1 MPPFPIVDGH
11 VHFYDTERFAYP
23 WLSGAPSIARSSL
36 PADFDRARGEVVV
49 DKIVFAEV
57 DVEDGRN
64 IDEAR
69 FVIDLAAT
77 DPRIQGIVAC
87 ARLERGPAVAEEL
100 DALAGVGKVRGIRRL
115 VQTQPDLEFCLR
127 PDFLAGIRLLPG
139 YGWPFD
145 ICVLHHQLPA
155 AMELVRRCP
164 EVMFVLDHIGKPG
177 IRAGLREPWQS
188 QITELARMPNV
199 VCKISGVATEADH
212 GHWTREQVRPY
223 IEHCIERFGFD
234 RVMFG
239 GDWPVLELAGN
250 YRDWVAIVD
259 WIVAQAQEK
268 EKRMLFRDTAI
279 RVYRLPP

>member
-1 MPPFPIVDGH
+1 MPSFPIVDSH
-11 VHFYDTERFAYP
+11 VHFYDIDRFTYP
-23 WLSGAPSIARSSL
+23 WLSGVPSIARNHL
-36 PADFDRARGEVVV
+36 PLDFDRACGDVSV

-57 DVEDGRN
+57 DIEEGRN

-69 FVIDLAAT
+69 FIVELAAT

-100 DALAGVGKVRGIRRL
+100 DALAALGKVRGVRRL
-115 VQTQPDLEFCLR
+115 IQTQPDAEFCLR
-127 PDFLAGIRLLPG
+127 PQFLAGVRLLPQ

-155 AMELVRRCP
+155 VMEMVRRCP
-164 EVMFVLDHIGKPG
+164 EVEFVLDHIGKPG
-177 IRAGLREPWQS
+177 IRAGLHEPWRGE
-188 QITELARMPNV
+188 ITELARMPNI

-212 GHWTREQVRPY
+212 SHWTREQLRPY
-223 IEHCIERFGFD
+223 IEHCIERFGFN

-250 YRDWVAIVD
+250 YRDWVGIVD
-259 WIVAQAQEK
+259 WIVATAEK
-268 EKRMLFRDTAI
+268 DEQRKLFRDTAI

>member
-1 MPPFPIVDGH
+1 MPSFPIVDSH
-11 VHFYDTERFAYP
+11 VHFYDTKRFAYP
-23 WLSGAPSIARSSL
+23 WLSGAPSIAHSYL
-36 PADFDRARGEVVV
+36 PSDFDRARGDIFV

-57 DVEDGRN
+57 DIEEGRN

-69 FVIDLAAT
+69 FIVELAAA

-100 DALAGVGKVRGIRRL
+100 DALAALGKVRGVRRL
-115 VQTQPDLEFCLR
+115 IQTQPDPEFCLR
-127 PDFLAGIRLLPG
+127 PEFLAGVRLLPQ

-164 EVMFVLDHIGKPG
+164 EVEFVLDHIGKPG

-188 QITELARMPNV
+188 EINELARMPNV

-212 GHWTREQVRPY
+212 SHWTREQLRPY
-223 IEHCIERFGFD
+223 IEHCIERFGFN

-239 GDWPVLELAGN
+239 GDWPVLELAGK
-250 YRDWVAIVD
+250 YRDWVGIVD
-259 WIVAQAQEK
+259 WIVATAEK
-268 EKRMLFRDTAI
+268 GEQRKLFRDTAI

>member
-1 MPPFPIVDGH
+1 MPTFPIVDSH

-23 WLSGAPSIARSSL
+23 WLSAAPSIRRSHL
-36 PADFDRARGEVVV
+36 PADFDCARGEVFV

-57 DVEDGRN
+57 DIEEGRN

-69 FVIDLAAT
+69 FVVALAAA

-100 DALAGVGKVRGIRRL
+100 DALAGLGKVRGIRRL
-115 VQTQPDLEFCLR
+115 IQTQPDPEFCLR
-127 PDFLAGIRLLPG
+127 PDFLAGIRLLPS

-145 ICVLHHQLPA
+145 ICVLHHQLLP

-164 EVMFVLDHIGKPG
+164 EVEFVLDHIGKPD
-177 IRAGLREPWQS
+177 IRTGLREPWRS
-188 QITELARMPNV
+188 RIAELARMPNV

-212 GHWTREQVRPY
+212 GDWTREQLRPY
-223 IEHCIERFGFD
+223 IEHCIERFGLD

-239 GDWPVLELAGN
+239 GDWPVLELAGT
-250 YRDWVAIVD
+250 YRDWVGIVD
-259 WIVAQAQEK
+259 WIVADADEDEQ
-268 EKRMLFRDTAI
+268 RRLFRDTAI